1 MYLDV
6 EEIPGIQRDGINLYS
21 TVAISYLDAIMGS
34 VVKVDFYLYLY
45 SSLTNDVCILLN
57 LLCYMV

>member
-21 TVAISYLDAIMGS
+21 TIAISYLDAIMGS
-34 VVKVDFYLYLY
+34 VVKVN
-45 SSLTNDVCILLN
+45 S
-57 LLCYMV
+57 